1 MTELLAVESAKL
13 REKWVTF
20 HRNSPEEER
29 LDLQRSEPTMEGV
42 VDTVTKITNAWRA
55 RRGKGGWRAKVGML
69 FVRFGRTLNSHSLL
83 LKVLPEGNEYVSVF
97 AGSLNA
103 IIKV

>member
-1 MTELLAVESAKL
+1 MTELLAIESAKL

-29 LDLQRSEPTMEGV
+29 LNLQRSEPTIEGV

-55 RRGKGGWRAKVGML
+55 RRGNGWRAKVGSL
-69 FVRFGRTLNSHSLL
+69 FLRFGRMLNSHSSL
-83 LKVLPEGNEYVSVF
+83 LKVLPEGSEYVSIF

-103 IIKV
+103 VIKV